1 MAANNCTNLHQGGLE
16 QLFRARTNCAT
27 KKCMRTRVAT
37 DISALFLVMVEF
49 VSYKTADGELW
60 NSIPLLE
67 CGATCLYTIP
77 EFSVITVK
85 LRRVKFQCFMPNH
98 TTKVIDGFI
107 RDDPSLDRV
116 YPTEVMV
123 QASSENACIVKVS
136 MPLNLS

>member
-1 MAANNCTNLHQGGLE
+1 MAGGVGTA
-16 QLFRARTNCAT
+16 FSRTHKLRH

-37 DISALFLVMVEF
+37 DISALFLVMIEF